1 MSVFVTGCSEVLLSI
16 NDVSFTNFSLTL
28 VIEEKRR
35 LITNLIVQL
44 DVFVCKFLVFFA
56 TFFVFLPIF

>member
-16 NDVSFTNFSLTL
+16 NDVSFTNFSFTL

-44 DVFVCKFLVFFA
+44 DVFVRKFLVFFA